1 MKKVV
6 LASTSPFRAEILK
19 KTGLAFSQTAPNC
32 DESALKGEGH
42 QALVMRLAEEKAR
55 SIARKHENSLII
67 GSDQVAEIDGH
78 ILGKPGDH
86 QTAIEQLTA
95 CSGRKVVFHTG
106 LCLLDTSSE
115 LCQVDEVLYSVWFR
129 ELTEL
134 QVERYLQAEK
144 PYNCAGSFKSEA
156 LGITLFSK
164 FEGDDP
170 NALVG
175 LPLIRLCDMLMRCGV
190 TLP

>member
-19 KTGLAFSQTAPNC
+19 KLGLAFSQTSPDC
-32 DESALKGEGH
+32 DETPRKNETH
-42 QALVMRLAEEKAR
+42 QQLVTRLAEAKAR
-55 SIARKHENSLII
+55 SIAIKYENSLII
-67 GSDQVAEIDGH
+67 GSDQVAEIDGR
-78 ILGKPGDH
+78 ILGKPGNH
-86 QTAIEQLTA
+86 ESAIEQLTA

-106 LCLLDTSSE
+106 ICLFDTSSDQ
-115 LCQVDEVLYSVWFR
+115 CQVDEVLYRVWFR

-134 QVERYLQAEK
+134 QIERYLQAEK

-156 LGITLFSK
+156 LGITLFRK
-164 FEGDDP
+164 LEGDDP

-175 LPLIRLCDMLMRCGV
+175 LPLIKLCDMLMCCGV

>member
-19 KTGLAFSQTAPNC
+19 KTGLAFSQTSPDC
-32 DESALKGEGH
+32 DETPLEGESH
-42 QALVMRLAEEKAR
+42 QQLVMRLAEVKAR
-55 SIARKHENSLII
+55 SIAKNHENSLII
-67 GSDQVAEIDGH
+67 GSDQVAELDGR

-86 QTAIEQLTA
+86 DSAIEQLTT
-95 CSGRKVVFHTG
+95 CSGCKVVFHTG
-106 LCLLDTSSE
+106 ICLFDTSSD

-134 QVERYLQAEK
+134 QIERYLQAEK

-175 LPLIRLCDMLMRCGV
+175 LPLIKLCDMLMHCGV